1 MNMNDVAIA
10 SLSRDKRGGILPAST
25 VAPVVADDA
34 VPRAP
39 VLVNTVG
46 GSLSVA
52 DGVADVVAERVVI
65 RDASTDLLRDDLATF
80 LVANLQK

>member
-1 MNMNDVAIA
+1 MTMEAKVYR
-10 SLSRDKRGGILPAST
+10 LT
-25 VAPVVADDA
+25 
-34 VPRAP
+34 
-39 VLVNTVG
+39 